1 MGQLNQEITSLYKSL
16 KRKEKIAIRLQT
28 LEDLIPQRTVEIEE
42 LTITLKKELA
52 DVEKLSGTNFYALF
66 QTMLGDKEQQL
77 EIERQEYL
85 DAFLKHKGTVE
96 NLTEL
101 KAEKAILEQTY
112 SSQFGVEKH
121 LETLLAEKEKL
132 LLRQDHPMTE
142 SILMANKNIIN
153 HQAKITEIE
162 QAIFEGKRTK
172 KILQK
177 MILDLDQVESWGL
190 NPKNQKRKIKNN
202 QLILRIERNTMKVN
216 KYLQKYEEELA
227 DLSLHFKID
236 FRRQVDTIRNFLDDF
251 VDSLITDWVIK
262 RKISNAA
269 HLVNHI
275 FDKISRI
282 NASLAQEV
290 TKTEGFLHLEE
301 EQKQLLLIN
310 DTPS

>member
-1 MGQLNQEITSLYKSL
+1 MGQLNQEITDLYKSL

-28 LEDLIPQRTVEIEE
+28 LEELIPQKEIEIGA
-42 LTITLKKELA
+42 LSTTLKKELA

-96 NLTEL
+96 NLGAL
-101 KAEKAILEQTY
+101 KEEKAVLEQTY
-112 SSQFGVEKH
+112 SSQFGVEQA
-121 LETLLAEKEKL
+121 LENLLKKKEQL
-132 LLRQDHPMTE
+132 LLQQDHSMVA
-142 SILMANKNIIN
+142 SILMANKRIIN
-153 HQAKITEIE
+153 HQTKITEIE
-162 QAIFEGKRTK
+162 QAIYEGKRTK
-172 KILQK
+172 KVLQK
-177 MILDLDQVESWGL
+177 MIIDLDQVEAWGL
-190 NPKNQKRKIKNN
+190 NSKNQKRKVKNN

-227 DLSLHFKID
+227 DLSIHFKID
-236 FRRQVDTIRNFLDDF
+236 FRRQVATIRNFLDDF

-282 NASLAQEV
+282 NASLEQEIF
-290 TKTEGFLHLEE
+290 KTEGFLHLEE
-301 EQKQLLLIN
+301 EQKQLLLIKEI
-310 DTPS
+310 PS